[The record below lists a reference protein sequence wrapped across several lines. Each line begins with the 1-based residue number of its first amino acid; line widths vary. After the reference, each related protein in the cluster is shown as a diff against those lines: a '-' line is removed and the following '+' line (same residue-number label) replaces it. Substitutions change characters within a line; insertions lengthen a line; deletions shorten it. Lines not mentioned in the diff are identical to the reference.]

1 MNTFL
6 TNFAVFVHSFL
17 ILLAVL
23 LLILVF
29 IIDKIAHRKDVWSD
43 TIFAL
48 GVAYISRP
56 IIDVQAILFSW
67 IQKQLKLPLTESIL
81 SDSVCI
87 LIGVFLLLVSF
98 YLKKKDS
105 QTNNKL
111 PVLNMLGMQYQAYVS
126 QRGCENK
133 LPKNEFD
140 EKVIDFRILFDK
152 TGQISEGDNK
162 KICEMIK
169 NECSSFV
176 SFTSNSECAYFT
188 GMSPIPY
195 EVYAGTFL
203 NGSNVNEYLEFDS
216 KNSKKFYKLE
226 KTSATQKELI
236 SPNPFHINE
245 TENIIESTELN
256 LSIEVTSK
264 ISSGDL
270 DQFQSL
276 SSLKIGLQQNK
287 DNLIREIEQLNS
299 LKNRISRL
307 MEEYGKKGINRIHIT
322 AAIPSCLAVEIGKEI
337 VQLGNRLPEVIVY
350 HYVRTSEKKY
360 PFGLIVNGS
369 RKGELY
375 HV

>member
-1 MNTFL
+1 MTLLIKFVTLLSSYLELLVILVFL
-6 TNFAVFVHSFL
+6 VVFVIDKFARKKESTSDI
-17 ILLAVL
+17 ILSLAVL
-23 LLILVF
+23 YISKPFFDTQAVLLNWIQKRLDMTAAESNLPDFICVFIGFILLILGIWLRKKERQV
-29 IIDKIAHRKDVWSD
+29 KI
-43 TIFAL
+43 
-48 GVAYISRP
+48 
-56 IIDVQAILFSW
+56 
-67 IQKQLKLPLTESIL
+67 
-81 SDSVCI
+81 
-87 LIGVFLLLVSF
+87 
-98 YLKKKDS
+98 
-105 QTNNKL
+105 KL

-133 LPKNEFD
+133 LSKNEFD

-337 VQLGNRLPEVIVY
+337 VQLGNRLPEVVVY

-360 PFGLIVNGS
+360 PFGLIVNGA

>member
-1 MNTFL
+1 MTLLIKFVTLLSSYLELLVILVFL
-6 TNFAVFVHSFL
+6 VVFVIDKFARKKESTSDI
-17 ILLAVL
+17 ILSLAVL
-23 LLILVF
+23 YISKPFFDTQAVLLNWIQKRLDMTAAESNLPDFICVFIGFILLILGIWLRKKERQV
-29 IIDKIAHRKDVWSD
+29 KI
-43 TIFAL
+43 
-48 GVAYISRP
+48 
-56 IIDVQAILFSW
+56 
-67 IQKQLKLPLTESIL
+67 
-81 SDSVCI
+81 
-87 LIGVFLLLVSF
+87 
-98 YLKKKDS
+98 
-105 QTNNKL
+105 KL

-133 LPKNEFD
+133 LSKNEFD